1 MLSVALTIAGS
12 DSGGGAGIQAD
23 LKTFQAFGC
32 FGVSAITAITAQNTT
47 GVRAVQAIEPLI
59 VRQQIEAVLEDF
71 PVGAV
76 KTGML
81 FSAAIIAEV
90 RGVLE
95 AVKPRLP
102 LVVDPV
108 MVASSGDRLLE
119 TSAEAALSDFL
130 SMAALV
136 TPNIPEA
143 ELLTGR
149 KIHSIED
156 MKEAA
161 ELLRKRTGAAVL
173 VKGGHRA
180 VHSDHVTDVF
190 FDGEYSLL
198 EAPLLPAKNT
208 HGTGC
213 TLSAGIA
220 AGLAKGHSL
229 LDAVRQ
235 SREFLKGALAHAPGL
250 GRGIGPLNHLW
261 NSERKPDF

>member
-1 MLSVALTIAGS
+1 MLRLALTIAGS

-23 LKTFQAFGC
+23 LKTFHAFGC
-32 FGVSAITAITAQNTT
+32 FGTSAITAITAQNTL
-47 GVRAVQAIEPLI
+47 GVRAVQAIEPLV
-59 VRQQIEAVLEDF
+59 VRQQIEAVVEDF
-71 PVGAV
+71 SVGAA

-90 RGVLE
+90 RDVLE
-95 AVKPRLP
+95 SLHPRLP

-119 TSAEAALSDFL
+119 SSAEAALSDFL
-130 SMAALV
+130 SIATLV

-161 ELLRKRTGAAVL
+161 AALRARTGAAVL
-173 VKGGHRA
+173 LKGGHRA
-180 VHSDHVTDVF
+180 AHSDVVTDVF
-190 FDGEYSLL
+190 FDGDYTLL
-198 EAPLLPAKNT
+198 EAPLVPARNT

-220 AGLAKGHSL
+220 AGLAKGLGL
-229 LDAVRQ
+229 LDSVKQ
-235 SREFLKGALAHAPGL
+235 SKEFLKGALANAPGF
-250 GRGIGPLNHLW
+250 GKGIGPLNHLW
-261 NSERKPDF
+261 NAGRAQE